1 MMFNTKNNYIRTSGS
16 GKDWQV
22 TIDPLPTRVSNYF
35 VESCRAAEEIYD
47 LKQGKVHIMYS
58 GGIDSEHTLNVFS
71 HLGMDVTPVIIKLNP
86 GHNDHDT
93 AYAFK
98 FCESKNIQPLVIDI
112 DFDHFVKSGKL
123 FEIQQVIK
131 TSKIARTWF
140 AYAAEQLSGT
150 VIFGDGEPHII
161 KHPTTDDWYFD
172 LYEYEFTVPNY
183 FQLKGIHGVANGFSC
198 YTPSQMASFLIDP
211 CMKQLASNQIPNEY
225 ESSSIK
231 HIVYNRHSNFNLETR
246 PKYYG
251 YENLDSS
258 TLAQEAADEMTKI
271 NEAGKMWEGKF
282 YRDYRKITKDIGYD
296 D

>member
-1 MMFNTKNNYIRTSGS
+1 MKWVRYLLYALLLVVFVLLAGSLHPMWSEDSKVWIYNSELVQLITITK
-16 GKDWQV
+16 
-22 TIDPLPTRVSNYF
+22 
-35 VESCRAAEEIYD
+35 D
-47 LKQGKVHIMYS
+47 LKQQLEVSQTNCYLL
-58 GGIDSEHTLNVFS
+58 T
-71 HLGMDVTPVIIKLNP
+71 
-86 GHNDHDT
+86 
-93 AYAFK
+93 
-98 FCESKNIQPLVIDI
+98 
-112 DFDHFVKSGKL
+112 
-123 FEIQQVIK
+123 QQ
-131 TSKIARTWF
+131 
-140 AYAAEQLSGT
+140 L
-150 VIFGDGEPHII
+150 
-161 KHPTTDDWYFD
+161 
-172 LYEYEFTVPNY
+172 
-183 FQLKGIHGVANGFSC
+183 NGFN
-198 YTPSQMASFLIDP
+198 SQMASFLIDP